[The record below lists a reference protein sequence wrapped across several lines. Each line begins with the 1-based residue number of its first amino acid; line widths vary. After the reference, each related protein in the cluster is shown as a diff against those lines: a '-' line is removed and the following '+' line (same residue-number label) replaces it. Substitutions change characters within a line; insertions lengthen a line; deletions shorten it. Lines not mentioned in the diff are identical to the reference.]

1 MKIFTKSFLSEN
13 RKLIIIVLLLTLAML
28 ISVFSA
34 FTIESAKTNA
44 RIEDLLNKDM
54 ESYLSAINS
63 KMSNYLTLANQSNH
77 FTSIRKLL
85 GEVKSKDEID
95 EYPYLSDIVD
105 ELDSILQTNSELSL
119 IWIAS
124 LNGNFYIDNYG
135 NINDDEWDI
144 RQRPYYQKLI
154 THNNAFIAEPW
165 VSASSHAMGYGLIN
179 PIRDDRG
186 ILIGLVGFDFN
197 FNIIQN
203 LIEEK
208 LITDTHEVSFL
219 SADNTIVYDHN
230 LDIAFESY
238 DKLAYPQEVLDM
250 IKNKETGLIQVN
262 GRDCKVMY
270 LIEDT
275 SIPGWRFIL
284 SDTRN
289 VYKQRVIDIYGSDQ
303 EVQLTVILSLYVVLI
318 ALVFFK
324 LSQKEKLKNLEQFDS
339 LTGLPNTK
347 IFAQTVIKT
356 LWENQSRE
364 YVHVCFKVRKI
375 SLLNEMLGHQKG
387 DELLKFIAGSLNQF
401 ISKHEYCCRT
411 SGTRF
416 AMLLEFSDKA
426 SLLARLKDFDT
437 KIVSMR
443 NLANRSFLI
452 QLAYG
457 CYVVPEKADDYSH
470 IASCTDMAVDRLLL
484 QNNYESTFTFYDD
497 KLKELVSFERELES
511 QMEEALG
518 NNDFVIHLQGKYQLS
533 TYKLKSAE
541 ALVRWNHSTRGML
554 APGSFIPLF
563 EKNGFICKMD
573 IYVLEQVCKV
583 LRKWIDL
590 DYEPIPIAINLS
602 RVNLQNDRLVE
613 QVIGILDRYKI
624 PNELIEIEITE
635 SAVTEN
641 MENLI
646 EIIKRFN
653 EYGISTAIDDFGTG
667 YSTLGTLKRLNID
680 SLKFDKDF
688 FVDAH
693 ENPKSKAIVK
703 NIIAMAKDLNLVT
716 VSEGIETESQINLLK
731 ETGGDLVQGFYFSKP
746 IPVEEFEKFLVKK
759 S

>member
-1 MKIFTKSFLSEN
+1 MRIFNRSFLSEN

-34 FTIESAKTNA
+34 LTIESAKTNA

-54 ESYLSAINS
+54 DSYLSDINS

-77 FTSIRKLL
+77 FTMIRKLL
-85 GEVKSKDEID
+85 KDLNSKEEIY
-95 EYPYLSDIVD
+95 EYPYLSDIIG
-105 ELDSILQTNSELSL
+105 ELESILETNNELSL

-124 LNGNFYIDNYG
+124 IKGNFYIDNYG
-135 NINDDEWDI
+135 NINDDDWDI
-144 RQRPYYQKLI
+144 RERPYYQKLVA
-154 THNNAFIAEPW
+154 NNKAFIAEPW
-165 VSASSHAMGYGLIN
+165 VSASSHTMVYGLIN
-179 PIRDDRG
+179 PIRDESG
-186 ILIGLVGFDFN
+186 MLIGLVGFDFN
-197 FNIIQN
+197 YDIINN
-203 LIEEK
+203 LIEANI
-208 LITDTHEVSFL
+208 ITDTHEVCLL
-219 SADNTIVYDHN
+219 SSDNKVIYDHSK
-230 LDIAFESY
+230 DMSFQEY
-238 DKLAYPQEVLDM
+238 DRLPYPKEVLEM
-250 IKNKETGLIQVN
+250 IKTKEEGLIQVN
-262 GRDCKVMY
+262 GKDCKVMY
-270 LIEDT
+270 LIENT
-275 SIPGWRFIL
+275 IIPGWRFVL
-284 SDTRN
+284 SDGRN
-289 VYKQRVIDIYGSDQ
+289 VYKNRVDDIYGSDRDL
-303 EVQLTVILSLYVVLI
+303 QLTVILSLYLVLV

-324 LSQKEKLKNLEQFDS
+324 LSQKEKLKNLEQFDT

-347 IFAQTVIKT
+347 MFAATIMKT
-356 LWENQSRE
+356 ISENPDRN
-364 YVHVCFKVRKI
+364 YVHICFKVRKI

-387 DELLKFIAGSLNQF
+387 DELLKFIAGSLNDF
-401 ISKHEYCCRT
+401 ITKNEFCCRA

-416 AMLLEFSDKA
+416 SMLLEFGDKT

-443 NLANRSFLI
+443 NFANRSFLI

-457 CYVVPEKADDYSH
+457 CYVVPRAADDYSH

-497 KLKELVSFERELES
+497 KLKELCSFEKELES
-511 QMEEALG
+511 QMEEALA
-518 NNDFVIHLQGKYQLS
+518 NHDFVIHLQGKYQLS
-533 TYKLKSAE
+533 TYRLKSAE

-573 IYVLEQVCKV
+573 IYVLEQVCIV
-583 LRKWIDL
+583 LRRWIDT

-602 RVNLQNDRLVE
+602 RVNLQNERLVE
-613 QVIGILDRYKI
+613 EVIEILNKYQI

-641 MENLI
+641 IESLI
-646 EIIKRFN
+646 DIIKRFN
-653 EYGISTAIDDFGTG
+653 DHGISTAIDDFGTG